1 LHVSISVNIIAARS
15 PPLSEPA
22 KVQLFLPMAMGRIA
36 RSAALLLIS
45 RRPPEDTFQ
54 TLERSIGERR
64 RKTGRTAQFN
74 VRVRSEFK
82 ERVESLASREERT
95 LGSLLEA
102 MLAAYE
108 GSGSGLAPGAV
119 PGIEARAGRT
129 RELRAWA
136 SEDVFD
142 TIGRVAAERRM
153 SISGLI
159 EDLLAREVQRIDP
172 GGAKFGVDVR
182 K

>member
-1 LHVSISVNIIAARS
+1 MKGFASLRS
-15 PPLSEPA
+15 RTQIGQPP
-22 KVQLFLPMAMGRIA
+22 
-36 RSAALLLIS
+36 
-45 RRPPEDTFQ
+45 PPDDTFQ
-54 TLERSIGERR
+54 TLERPIGERR
-64 RKTGRTAQFN
+64 RKTGRTEQFN

-82 ERVESLASREERT
+82 ARVESLAAREERT
-95 LGSLLEA
+95 QGALLEA

-108 GSGSGLAPGAV
+108 GSGGGLAAGAV
-119 PGIEARAGRT
+119 PSVEAQAGRT

-136 SEDVFD
+136 SRDVFD

-172 GGAKFGVDVR
+172 GGAKFGVHVR

>member
-1 LHVSISVNIIAARS
+1 MKAFASLRARTQVGQ
-15 PPLSEPA
+15 PPS
-22 KVQLFLPMAMGRIA
+22 
-36 RSAALLLIS
+36 
-45 RRPPEDTFQ
+45 PEDTFQ
-54 TLERSIGERR
+54 TLERPIGERR

-74 VRVRSEFK
+74 VRVKSEFK
-82 ERVESLASREERT
+82 ERVEGLAAREERT

-102 MLAAYE
+102 MLATYE
-108 GSGSGLAPGAV
+108 ASGGGLAAGAV
-119 PGIEARAGRT
+119 PATEALAGRT

-136 SEDVFD
+136 SQELID

-159 EDLLAREVQRIDP
+159 EHLLAREVQRLDP
-172 GGAKFGVDVR
+172 GGTKFGVYVR